1 MKRISYLVT
10 LVFLMGLTM
19 FSCKDDTQDE
29 TPEQK
34 STKILTAGPY
44 TVATVDGEALAGTV
58 TINFK
63 SDNKAFSVSGG
74 ELPAPFPSSGSWAF
88 SGTDFKNIT
97 LTSGGTTL
105 PLTVNTLSDN
115 ALIFTY
121 PGSGVKATDPTVTV
135 TVSAKR

>member
-19 FSCKDDTQDE
+19 FSCKDDTQAE
-29 TPEQK
+29 TEEQK
-34 STKILTAGPY
+34 NTRILTAGPY
-44 TVATVDGEALAGTV
+44 TVNTVDGEALAGTV
-58 TINFK
+58 TITFN
-63 SDNKAFSVSGG
+63 SANKTFSVSGG
-74 ELPAPFPSSGSWAF
+74 ELPAPFPASGSWAF

-97 LTSGGTTL
+97 LTSGATTL
-105 PLTVNTLSDN
+105 ALSVNTLTDN

-121 PGSGVKATDPTVTV
+121 PGSGVKPTDPTVTV